1 MKKKL
6 LYLLLLFGILF
17 CIKINVNAKEILSSD
32 ISPRTYVIGTHEFTE
47 STTLSTRHIMLASKT
62 IVGNTLDDMII
73 YYKNPR
79 GKWINGLTG
88 EIVEVSEKFN
98 IEYVDLVKELEK
110 PTLTLVR
117 ISGTYGYL
125 SISEEGYYS
134 DEDHMNQ
141 ISGWEVYEKT
151 DNGYARVYGGDKTE
165 YYISLKE
172 GEEKNFVAIA
182 YKLTSTLDKKYSAY
196 SNEVGMIGKKLALPT
211 LTKVSETADKVVLSF
226 VKEGNYT
233 TAESLDHIT
242 GWSLYLTNSESIED
256 DLIKEGAYNET
267 TITLNKSEL
276 PDKDNLELYL
286 IVYLDHEEDRYTIY
300 SDSSN
305 IVMVTKNNLQTPT
318 LTATYT
324 TDKTTVELSIIKDGA
339 YNSSNIE
346 ASIDGWELY
355 EKTESGYKLEVE
367 GEFNAF
373 GMPTSSISG
382 KTYIARVYKLNSS
395 SNKIYSD
402 YSNEITIEDVVNMP
416 KMPTLAN
423 LKTEGK
429 KTILSI
435 AKTGYYKGNANIS
448 DIAGWELYEI
458 NELGYYKVGSSEKS
472 EIEITISKDETKAY
486 AARTFKTSSN
496 GNVYSNYSTG
506 LVVTGKFINAPILS
520 ITYKK
525 GTVAILSINEDG
537 YYSDPNNL
545 KEITG
550 LELWKVEKN
559 ESTGEVINTSK
570 VEGCEALTECAIKIS
585 YNHSDE
591 YFARVYNIDKNNYEV
606 YSEASNNLEVEAELL
621 APVLKNMSND
631 NSYAKLS
638 AAYED
643 NEVSQSISGYEFYEK
658 TTSGYAKLYEGTNKE
673 YNIYDLIPNI
683 SRTFIVKS
691 YILQDNNKIYS
702 NSSNELVITR
712 DKVETPTL
720 TKTLE
725 NEESV
730 TVAINSE
737 GYYKEKEENIKAISG
752 WELYEVENG
761 NYTKISDVERDKDYT
776 INLTVGKSITLSS
789 RTYIT
794 NPINNEKVYSDY
806 SNEITRII
814 LGTPTLS
821 LISTT
826 ATENTLSIAK
836 DGYYS
841 DSTKLN
847 EVTKV
852 YYYKVNSNNENE
864 LISECDG
871 STTCKVNIPYGTTEK
886 FNAVVYYKDS
896 NNNEMYSKSSNTLE
910 IVSKVPVPT
919 LEGNLAYE
927 SYADLVATYSD
938 ENVSSTITG
947 YDFYRVEDDLI
958 EVCSGES
965 QNCAYSGL
973 IPQIKKTFVVKAYVL
988 DNDNNKIYSDE
999 SNRVEVLRE
1008 KIVVPQ
1014 IQITKYKDSTNII
1027 IEPYSNIYS
1036 KELVA
1041 KSITG
1046 IQIYKVENSKY
1057 TLLEDFRDSTQTMGY
1072 FLEEG
1077 ETLTLAVR
1085 AYLESGR
1092 VYYSEY
1098 GMAGIN
1104 G

>member
-6 LYLLLLFGILF
+6 LSLLLLFGMLF

-47 STTLSTRHIMLASKT
+47 STTLSTKHIMLASKT
-62 IVGNTLDDMII
+62 IVGDTLDDMII

-151 DNGYARVYGGDKTE
+151 DNGYARVYGGDETE

-211 LTKVSETADKVVLSF
+211 LTKVSETADEVVLSF

-267 TITLNKSEL
+267 TITLSKSEL

-324 TDKTTVELSIIKDGA
+324 TDKTTVELSIIKEGA

-346 ASIDGWELY
+346 NSIDGWELY
-355 EKTESGYKLEVE
+355 EKTENGYKLEVE

-435 AKTGYYKGNANIS
+435 AKTGYYKGNANIN

-458 NELGYYKVGSSEKS
+458 NELGYHKVGSSEKS

-525 GTVAILSINEDG
+525 GTEAILSINEDG

-550 LELWKVEKN
+550 FELWKVEKN

-570 VEGCEALTECAIKIS
+570 VEGCEALTECAIEIS

-606 YSEASNNLEVEAELL
+606 YSEASNNLEVEAELS
-621 APVLKNMSND
+621 APVLKNISND
-631 NSYAKLS
+631 NSYAKLT
-638 AAYED
+638 AVYED
-643 NEVSQSISGYEFYEK
+643 NEVSQLISGYEFYEK

-702 NSSNELVITR
+702 NSFNELVITR
-712 DKVETPTL
+712 NKVETPTL
-720 TKTLE
+720 TEILGD
-725 NEESV
+725 EESV
-730 TVAINSE
+730 SVAINTE

-752 WELYEVENG
+752 WELYEVENS

-776 INLTVGKSITLSS
+776 VNLTVGKSITLSS

-794 NPINNEKVYSDY
+794 NPTNNERVYSDY
-806 SNEITRII
+806 SNEITIENEVE
-814 LGTPTLS
+814 
-821 LISTT
+821 TT
-826 ATENTLSIAK
+826 AFENDSWETIISNVKAGNTDNYNLGDTKKIDLGNYGIHTLRIANTSTPSECNSEGFSQTACGFVLEFTDIIATHDMNPAGTYNGEQYDNGRNK
-836 DGYYS
+836 DGWPASSMYIF
-841 DSTKLN
+841 
-847 EVTKV
+847 
-852 YYYKVNSNNENE
+852 VNNDIYNAIPEEIKNA
-864 LISECDG
+864 IID
-871 STTCKVNIPYGTTEK
+871 TTV
-886 FNAVVYYKDS
+886 
-896 NNNEMYSKSSNTLE
+896 
-910 IVSKVPVPT
+910 
-919 LEGNLAYE
+919 
-927 SYADLVATYSD
+927 
-938 ENVSSTITG
+938 VSSHGSEDTNNFTSTDKLYLLAPGEVWSDWITDEEG
-947 YDFYRVEDDLI
+947 SQWDSAKNLTRTLDYYVAQG
-958 EVCSGES
+958 VTTSNYSGAIKKNGS
-965 QNCAYSGL
+965 SASSWWLRSAYSFNYRRFYGVSDTGDWVDYASIDTLGL
-973 IPQIKKTFVVKAYVL
+973 
-988 DNDNNKIYSDE
+988 
-999 SNRVEVLRE
+999 
-1008 KIVVPQ
+1008 VP
-1014 IQITKYKDSTNII
+1014 
-1027 IEPYSNIYS
+1027 
-1036 KELVA
+1036 A
-1041 KSITG
+1041 
-1046 IQIYKVENSKY
+1046 
-1057 TLLEDFRDSTQTMGY
+1057 FRIG
-1072 FLEEG
+1072 
-1077 ETLTLAVR
+1077 
-1085 AYLESGR
+1085 
-1092 VYYSEY
+1092 
-1098 GMAGIN
+1098 
-1104 G
+1104 

>member
-6 LYLLLLFGILF
+6 LYLLLLFVMLF

-47 STTLSTRHIMLASKT
+47 STTLSTKHIMLASKT
-62 IVGNTLDDMII
+62 IVGDTLDDMII

-151 DNGYARVYGGDKTE
+151 DNGYARVYGGDETE

-211 LTKVSETADKVVLSF
+211 LTKVSETADEVVLSF

-267 TITLNKSEL
+267 TITLSKSEL

-324 TDKTTVELSIIKDGA
+324 TDKTTVELSIIKEGA

-346 ASIDGWELY
+346 NSIDGWELY
-355 EKTESGYKLEVE
+355 EKTENGYKLEVE

-435 AKTGYYKGNANIS
+435 AKTGYYKDNANIS

-458 NELGYYKVGSSEKS
+458 NELGYHKVGSSEKS

-525 GTVAILSINEDG
+525 GTEAILSINEDG

-550 LELWKVEKN
+550 FELWKVEKN

-570 VEGCEALTECAIKIS
+570 VEGCEALTECAIEIS

-606 YSEASNNLEVEAELL
+606 YSEASNNLEVEAELS
-621 APVLKNMSND
+621 APVLKNISND

-638 AAYED
+638 AVYED
-643 NEVSQSISGYEFYEK
+643 NEVSQLISGYEFYEK

-720 TKTLE
+720 TETLGD
-725 NEESV
+725 EESV
-730 TVAINSE
+730 SVAINSE

-752 WELYEVENG
+752 WELYEVENS

-776 INLTVGKSITLSS
+776 VNLTVGKSITLSS

-794 NPINNEKVYSDY
+794 NPTNNERVYSDY
-806 SNEITRII
+806 SNEITIENEVK
-814 LGTPTLS
+814 
-821 LISTT
+821 TT
-826 ATENTLSIAK
+826 AFENDSWETIISNVKAGNTDNYNLGDTKEIDLGDYGTHTVRIANTSTPSECNSEGFSQTACGFVLEFADIITTHDINPEGTYKGEAYDHGWNVDGWPASSMYTFVNNDIYNAIPEKIKNAIIDTTVVSGHGSDDIENFTSTDKLYLLAPGEVYSDFPGPYTNYDTAK
-836 DGYYS
+836 DLTRQL
-841 DSTKLN
+841 D
-847 EVTKV
+847 
-852 YYYKVNSNNENE
+852 YYKNS
-864 LISECDG
+864 G
-871 STTCKVNIPYGTTEK
+871 VTTTDKTAAIKKNGTIAS
-886 FNAVVYYKDS
+886 FWWLRSAYSYS
-896 NNNEMYSKSSNTLE
+896 NYSF
-910 IVSKVPVPT
+910 
-919 LEGNLAYE
+919 Y
-927 SYADLVATYSD
+927 
-938 ENVSSTITG
+938 NVSNEGG
-947 YDFYRVEDDLI
+947 YG
-958 EVCSGES
+958 S
-965 QNCAYSGL
+965 YSANG
-973 IPQIKKTFVVKAYVL
+973 
-988 DNDNNKIYSDE
+988 
-999 SNRVEVLRE
+999 
-1008 KIVVPQ
+1008 
-1014 IQITKYKDSTNII
+1014 
-1027 IEPYSNIYS
+1027 
-1036 KELVA
+1036 VA
-1041 KSITG
+1041 GVSPA
-1046 IQIYKVENSKY
+1046 
-1057 TLLEDFRDSTQTMGY
+1057 FRIG
-1072 FLEEG
+1072 
-1077 ETLTLAVR
+1077 
-1085 AYLESGR
+1085 
-1092 VYYSEY
+1092 
-1098 GMAGIN
+1098 
-1104 G
+1104 

>member
-6 LYLLLLFGILF
+6 LYLLLLFVMLF

-47 STTLSTRHIMLASKT
+47 STTLSTKHIMLASKT
-62 IVGNTLDDMII
+62 IDGNTLDDMII

-151 DNGYARVYGGDKTE
+151 DNGYARVYGGDETE

-211 LTKVSETADKVVLSF
+211 LTKVSETADEVVLSF

-267 TITLNKSEL
+267 TITLSKSEL

-324 TDKTTVELSIIKDGA
+324 TDKTTVELSIIKEGA

-346 ASIDGWELY
+346 NSIDGWELY
-355 EKTESGYKLEVE
+355 EKTENGYKLEVE

-423 LKTEGK
+423 LKTEGR

-435 AKTGYYKGNANIS
+435 AKTGYYKDNANIS

-458 NELGYYKVGSSEKS
+458 NELGYHKVGSSEKS

-525 GTVAILSINEDG
+525 GTEAILSINEDG

-550 LELWKVEKN
+550 FELWKVEKN

-570 VEGCEALTECAIKIS
+570 VEGCEALTECAIEIS

-606 YSEASNNLEVEAELL
+606 YSEASNNLEVEAELS
-621 APVLKNMSND
+621 APVLKNISND

-638 AAYED
+638 AVYED
-643 NEVSQSISGYEFYEK
+643 NEVSQLISGYEFYEK

-712 DKVETPTL
+712 NKVETPTL
-720 TKTLE
+720 TETLGD
-725 NEESV
+725 EESV
-730 TVAINSE
+730 SVAINSE

-752 WELYEVENG
+752 WELYEVENS

-776 INLTVGKSITLSS
+776 VNLTVGKSITLSS

-794 NPINNEKVYSDY
+794 NPTNNERVYSDY
-806 SNEITRII
+806 SNEITIENEVK
-814 LGTPTLS
+814 
-821 LISTT
+821 TT
-826 ATENTLSIAK
+826 AFENDSWETIISNVKAGNTDNYNLGDTKEIDLGDYGTHTVRIANTSTPSECNSEGFSQTACGFVLEFADIITTHDINPEGTYKGEAYDHGWNVDGWPASSMYTFVNNDIYNAIPEKIKNAIIDTTVVSGHGSDDIENFTSTDKLYLLAPGEVYSDFPGPYTNYDTAK
-836 DGYYS
+836 DLTRQL
-841 DSTKLN
+841 D
-847 EVTKV
+847 
-852 YYYKVNSNNENE
+852 YYKNS
-864 LISECDG
+864 G
-871 STTCKVNIPYGTTEK
+871 VTTTDKTAAIKKNGTIAS
-886 FNAVVYYKDS
+886 FWWLRSAYSYS
-896 NNNEMYSKSSNTLE
+896 NYSF
-910 IVSKVPVPT
+910 
-919 LEGNLAYE
+919 Y
-927 SYADLVATYSD
+927 
-938 ENVSSTITG
+938 NVSNEGG
-947 YDFYRVEDDLI
+947 YG
-958 EVCSGES
+958 S
-965 QNCAYSGL
+965 YSANG
-973 IPQIKKTFVVKAYVL
+973 
-988 DNDNNKIYSDE
+988 
-999 SNRVEVLRE
+999 
-1008 KIVVPQ
+1008 
-1014 IQITKYKDSTNII
+1014 
-1027 IEPYSNIYS
+1027 
-1036 KELVA
+1036 VA
-1041 KSITG
+1041 GVSPA
-1046 IQIYKVENSKY
+1046 
-1057 TLLEDFRDSTQTMGY
+1057 FRIG
-1072 FLEEG
+1072 
-1077 ETLTLAVR
+1077 
-1085 AYLESGR
+1085 
-1092 VYYSEY
+1092 
-1098 GMAGIN
+1098 
-1104 G
+1104 

>member
-6 LYLLLLFGILF
+6 LYLLLLFGMLF

-47 STTLSTRHIMLASKT
+47 STTLSTKHIMLASKT
-62 IVGNTLDDMII
+62 IVGDTLDDMII

-151 DNGYARVYGGDKTE
+151 DNGYARVYGGDETE

-211 LTKVSETADKVVLSF
+211 LTKVSETADEVVLSF

-267 TITLNKSEL
+267 TITLSKSEL

-324 TDKTTVELSIIKDGA
+324 TDKTTVELSIIKEGA

-346 ASIDGWELY
+346 NSIDGWELY
-355 EKTESGYKLEVE
+355 EKTENGYKLEVE

-435 AKTGYYKGNANIS
+435 AKTGYYKGNANIN

-458 NELGYYKVGSSEKS
+458 NELGYHKVGSSEKS

-525 GTVAILSINEDG
+525 GTEAILSINEDG

-550 LELWKVEKN
+550 FELWKVEKN

-570 VEGCEALTECAIKIS
+570 VEGCEALTECAIEIS

-606 YSEASNNLEVEAELL
+606 YSEASNNLEVEAELS
-621 APVLKNMSND
+621 APVLKNISND
-631 NSYAKLS
+631 NSYAKLT
-638 AAYED
+638 AVYED
-643 NEVSQSISGYEFYEK
+643 NEVSQLISGYEFYEK

-712 DKVETPTL
+712 NKVETPTL
-720 TKTLE
+720 TEILGD
-725 NEESV
+725 EESV
-730 TVAINSE
+730 SVAINTE
-737 GYYKEKEENIKAISG
+737 GYYKEKEENIKTISG

-761 NYTKISDVERDKDYT
+761 NYTKISDVERDKNYT
-776 INLTVGKSITLSS
+776 VNLTVGKSITLSS

-794 NPINNEKVYSDY
+794 NPTNNERVYSDY
-806 SNEITRII
+806 SNEITIENEVK
-814 LGTPTLS
+814 
-821 LISTT
+821 TT
-826 ATENTLSIAK
+826 AFENDSWETIISNVKAGNTDNYNLGDTKEIDLGDYGTHTVRIANTSTPSECNSEGFSQTACGFVLEFADIITTHDINPEGTYKGEAYDHGWNVDGWPASSMYTFVNNDIYNVLPEEIKNAIIDTTVVSGHGSDDIENFTSTDKLYLLAPGEVYSDFPGPYTNYDTAK
-836 DGYYS
+836 DLTRQL
-841 DSTKLN
+841 D
-847 EVTKV
+847 
-852 YYYKVNSNNENE
+852 YYKNS
-864 LISECDG
+864 G
-871 STTCKVNIPYGTTEK
+871 VTTTDKTAAIKKNGTIAS
-886 FNAVVYYKDS
+886 FWWLRSAYSYS
-896 NNNEMYSKSSNTLE
+896 NYSF
-910 IVSKVPVPT
+910 
-919 LEGNLAYE
+919 Y
-927 SYADLVATYSD
+927 
-938 ENVSSTITG
+938 NVSNEGG
-947 YDFYRVEDDLI
+947 YG
-958 EVCSGES
+958 S
-965 QNCAYSGL
+965 YSANG
-973 IPQIKKTFVVKAYVL
+973 
-988 DNDNNKIYSDE
+988 
-999 SNRVEVLRE
+999 
-1008 KIVVPQ
+1008 
-1014 IQITKYKDSTNII
+1014 
-1027 IEPYSNIYS
+1027 
-1036 KELVA
+1036 VA
-1041 KSITG
+1041 GVSPA
-1046 IQIYKVENSKY
+1046 
-1057 TLLEDFRDSTQTMGY
+1057 FRIG
-1072 FLEEG
+1072 
-1077 ETLTLAVR
+1077 
-1085 AYLESGR
+1085 
-1092 VYYSEY
+1092 
-1098 GMAGIN
+1098 
-1104 G
+1104 

>member
-6 LYLLLLFGILF
+6 LYLLLLFGMLF

-47 STTLSTRHIMLASKT
+47 STTLSTKHIMLASKT
-62 IVGNTLDDMII
+62 IVGDTLDDMII

-151 DNGYARVYGGDKTE
+151 DNGYARVYGGDETE

-211 LTKVSETADKVVLSF
+211 LTKVSETADEVVLSF

-324 TDKTTVELSIIKDGA
+324 TDKTTVELSIIKEGA

-346 ASIDGWELY
+346 NSIDGWELY

-423 LKTEGK
+423 LKTEGR

-435 AKTGYYKGNANIS
+435 AKTGYYKDNANIS

-458 NELGYYKVGSSEKS
+458 NELGYHKVGSSEKS

-525 GTVAILSINEDG
+525 GTEAILSINEDG

-570 VEGCEALTECAIKIS
+570 VEGCEALTECAIEIS

-606 YSEASNNLEVEAELL
+606 YSEASNNLEVEAELSAL
-621 APVLKNMSND
+621 VLKNISND

-638 AAYED
+638 AVYED
-643 NEVSQSISGYEFYEK
+643 NEISQSISGYEFYEK
-658 TTSGYAKLYEGTNKE
+658 TTSGYAKLYEGTNNE

-691 YILQDNNKIYS
+691 YILEDSNKIYS

-720 TKTLE
+720 TETLGD
-725 NEESV
+725 EESV
-730 TVAINSE
+730 SVAINTE

-752 WELYEVENG
+752 WELYEVENS

-776 INLTVGKSITLSS
+776 VNLTVGKSITLSS

-794 NPINNEKVYSDY
+794 NPTNNERVYSDY
-806 SNEITRII
+806 SNEITIENEVE
-814 LGTPTLS
+814 
-821 LISTT
+821 TT
-826 ATENTLSIAK
+826 AFENDSWETIISNVKAGNINNYQVGDTKEVDLGDYGTHTIRIANTSTPNECSI
-836 DGYYS
+836 DGFS
-841 DSTKLN
+841 QTACGFVLEFADIITKHTMN
-847 EVTKV
+847 DTYTNVGGWPATSMRTF
-852 YYYKVNSNNENE
+852 VNSDIYNLLPSE
-864 LISECDG
+864 LKTEIID
-871 STTCKVNIPYGTTEK
+871 TTVVSGHGKEETTNFTSVDKLYLLSPKEI
-886 FNAVVYYKDS
+886 YKDF
-896 NNNEMYSKSSNTLE
+896 NGEEDT
-910 IVSKVPVPT
+910 
-919 LEGNLAYE
+919 
-927 SYADLVATYSD
+927 
-938 ENVSSTITG
+938 TITLTRQLDYYEINNITTSNRG
-947 YDFYRVEDDLI
+947 
-958 EVCSGES
+958 EVIKKINNIAGTWHLRTAAAT
-965 QNCAYSGL
+965 NYSSFFNVADNGGL
-973 IPQIKKTFVVKAYVL
+973 IY
-988 DNDNNKIYSDE
+988 
-999 SNRVEVLRE
+999 
-1008 KIVVPQ
+1008 
-1014 IQITKYKDSTNII
+1014 
-1027 IEPYSNIYS
+1027 
-1036 KELVA
+1036 
-1041 KSITG
+1041 G
-1046 IQIYKVENSKY
+1046 NSADH
-1057 TLLEDFRDSTQTMGY
+1057 LFGVSPAFRIG
-1072 FLEEG
+1072 
-1077 ETLTLAVR
+1077 
-1085 AYLESGR
+1085 
-1092 VYYSEY
+1092 
-1098 GMAGIN
+1098 
-1104 G
+1104 

>member
-1 MKKKL
+1 M
-6 LYLLLLFGILF
+6 
-17 CIKINVNAKEILSSD
+17 
-32 ISPRTYVIGTHEFTE
+32 
-47 STTLSTRHIMLASKT
+47 
-62 IVGNTLDDMII
+62 
-73 YYKNPR
+73 
-79 GKWINGLTG
+79 
-88 EIVEVSEKFN
+88 
-98 IEYVDLVKELEK
+98 
-110 PTLTLVR
+110 R

-151 DNGYARVYGGDKTE
+151 DNGYARVYGGDETE

-324 TDKTTVELSIIKDGA
+324 TDKTTVELSIIKEGA

-346 ASIDGWELY
+346 NSIDGWELY

-423 LKTEGK
+423 LKTEGR

-435 AKTGYYKGNANIS
+435 AKTGYYKDNANIS

-458 NELGYYKVGSSEKS
+458 NELGYHKVGSSEKS

-525 GTVAILSINEDG
+525 GTEAILSINEDG

-570 VEGCEALTECAIKIS
+570 VEGCEALTECAIEIS

-606 YSEASNNLEVEAELL
+606 YSEASNNLEVEAELSAL
-621 APVLKNMSND
+621 VLKNISND

-638 AAYED
+638 AVYED
-643 NEVSQSISGYEFYEK
+643 NEVSQLISGYEFYEK

-720 TKTLE
+720 TETLGD
-725 NEESV
+725 EESV
-730 TVAINSE
+730 SVAINSE

-752 WELYEVENG
+752 WELYEVENS

-776 INLTVGKSITLSS
+776 VNLTVGKSITLSS

-794 NPINNEKVYSDY
+794 NPTNNERVYSDY
-806 SNEITRII
+806 SNEITIENEVE
-814 LGTPTLS
+814 
-821 LISTT
+821 TT
-826 ATENTLSIAK
+826 AFENDSWETIISNVKAGNTDNYNLGDTKEIDLGDYGTHTVRIANTSTPSECNSEGFSQTACGFVLEFADIITTHDINPEGTYKGEAYDHGWNVDGWPASSMYTFVNNDIYNVLPEEIKNAIIDTTVVSGHGSDDIENFTSTDKLYLLAPGEVYSDFPGPYTNYDTAK
-836 DGYYS
+836 DLTRQL
-841 DSTKLN
+841 D
-847 EVTKV
+847 
-852 YYYKVNSNNENE
+852 YYKNS
-864 LISECDG
+864 G
-871 STTCKVNIPYGTTEK
+871 VTTTDKTAAIKKNGTIAS
-886 FNAVVYYKDS
+886 FWWLRSAYSYS
-896 NNNEMYSKSSNTLE
+896 NYSF
-910 IVSKVPVPT
+910 
-919 LEGNLAYE
+919 Y
-927 SYADLVATYSD
+927 
-938 ENVSSTITG
+938 NVSNEGG
-947 YDFYRVEDDLI
+947 YG
-958 EVCSGES
+958 S
-965 QNCAYSGL
+965 YSANG
-973 IPQIKKTFVVKAYVL
+973 
-988 DNDNNKIYSDE
+988 
-999 SNRVEVLRE
+999 
-1008 KIVVPQ
+1008 
-1014 IQITKYKDSTNII
+1014 
-1027 IEPYSNIYS
+1027 
-1036 KELVA
+1036 VA
-1041 KSITG
+1041 GVSPA
-1046 IQIYKVENSKY
+1046 
-1057 TLLEDFRDSTQTMGY
+1057 FRIG
-1072 FLEEG
+1072 
-1077 ETLTLAVR
+1077 
-1085 AYLESGR
+1085 
-1092 VYYSEY
+1092 
-1098 GMAGIN
+1098 
-1104 G
+1104 

>member
-1 MKKKL
+1 M
-6 LYLLLLFGILF
+6 
-17 CIKINVNAKEILSSD
+17 
-32 ISPRTYVIGTHEFTE
+32 
-47 STTLSTRHIMLASKT
+47 
-62 IVGNTLDDMII
+62 
-73 YYKNPR
+73 
-79 GKWINGLTG
+79 
-88 EIVEVSEKFN
+88 
-98 IEYVDLVKELEK
+98 
-110 PTLTLVR
+110 R

-134 DEDHMNQ
+134 DEAHMNQ

-151 DNGYARVYGGDKTE
+151 DNGYARVYGGDETE

-324 TDKTTVELSIIKDGA
+324 TDKTTVELSIIKEGA

-346 ASIDGWELY
+346 NSIDGWELY
-355 EKTESGYKLEVE
+355 EKTENGYKLEVE

-395 SNKIYSD
+395 SNKNYSD

-423 LKTEGK
+423 LKTEGR

-435 AKTGYYKGNANIS
+435 AKTGYYKGNANIN

-458 NELGYYKVGSSEKS
+458 NELGYHKVGSSEKS

-525 GTVAILSINEDG
+525 GTEAILSINEDG

-570 VEGCEALTECAIKIS
+570 VEGCEALTECAIEIS

-606 YSEASNNLEVEAELL
+606 YSEASNNLEVEAELS
-621 APVLKNMSND
+621 APVLKNISND

-638 AAYED
+638 AVYED

-702 NSSNELVITR
+702 NGSNELVITR

-720 TKTLE
+720 TETLGD
-725 NEESV
+725 EESV
-730 TVAINSE
+730 SVAINTE

-752 WELYEVENG
+752 WELYEVENS

-776 INLTVGKSITLSS
+776 VNLTVGKSITLSS

-794 NPINNEKVYSDY
+794 NPTNNERVYSDY
-806 SNEITRII
+806 SNEITIENEVK
-814 LGTPTLS
+814 
-821 LISTT
+821 TT
-826 ATENTLSIAK
+826 AFENDSWETIISNVKAGNTDNYNLGDTKEIDLGDYGTHTVRIANTSTPNECSIDGFSQTACGFVLEFADIITKHTMNDTYTNVGGWPATSMRTFVNSDIYNVMPSEIKNAIIDTTVVSGHGNTSGEENFTSTDKLYLLTPKEIYTNFSSSGDSAK
-836 DGYYS
+836 DLTRTLDYYTS
-841 DSTKLN
+841 IG
-847 EVTKV
+847 VTT
-852 YYYKVNSNNENE
+852 SN
-864 LISECDG
+864 
-871 STTCKVNIPYGTTEK
+871 
-886 FNAVVYYKDS
+886 
-896 NNNEMYSKSSNTLE
+896 
-910 IVSKVPVPT
+910 
-919 LEGNLAYE
+919 
-927 SYADLVATYSD
+927 
-938 ENVSSTITG
+938 
-947 YDFYRVEDDLI
+947 
-958 EVCSGES
+958 
-965 QNCAYSGL
+965 YSGA
-973 IPQIKKTFVVKAYVL
+973 IKKNETSVSYWWLRTADFGNYSSFYNVASNGAYI
-988 DNDNNKIYSDE
+988 NYSA
-999 SNRVEVLRE
+999 N
-1008 KIVVPQ
+1008 
-1014 IQITKYKDSTNII
+1014 ST
-1027 IEPYSNIYS
+1027 YG
-1036 KELVA
+1036 VA
-1041 KSITG
+1041 PA
-1046 IQIYKVENSKY
+1046 
-1057 TLLEDFRDSTQTMGY
+1057 FRIG
-1072 FLEEG
+1072 
-1077 ETLTLAVR
+1077 
-1085 AYLESGR
+1085 
-1092 VYYSEY
+1092 
-1098 GMAGIN
+1098 
-1104 G
+1104 

>member
-6 LYLLLLFGILF
+6 LYFLMLLGFAGLT
-17 CIKINVNAKEILSSD
+17 NVNAKEIAADD
-32 ISPRTYVIGTHEFTE
+32 IESRTYIIGTHEFTE
-47 STTLSTRHIMLASKT
+47 STTLSTKHIMLASKT
-62 IVGNTLDDMII
+62 IDGNTLNDMII

-134 DEDHMNQ
+134 NEDHMNQ

-151 DNGYARVYGGDKTE
+151 DNGYARVYGGDETE

-172 GEEKNFVAIA
+172 GEEKSFVAIA

-324 TDKTTVELSIIKDGA
+324 TDKTTVELSIIKEGA

-346 ASIDGWELY
+346 NSIDGWELY

-423 LKTEGK
+423 LKTEGR

-435 AKTGYYKGNANIS
+435 AKTGYYKDNANIS

-458 NELGYYKVGSSEKS
+458 NELGYHKVGSSEKS

-525 GTVAILSINEDG
+525 GTEAILSINEDG

-550 LELWKVEKN
+550 FELWKVEKN

-570 VEGCEALTECAIKIS
+570 VEGCEALTECAIEIS

-606 YSEASNNLEVEAELL
+606 YSEASNNLEVEAELS
-621 APVLKNMSND
+621 APVLKNISND

-638 AAYED
+638 AVYED
-643 NEVSQSISGYEFYEK
+643 NEVSQLISGYEFYEK

-712 DKVETPTL
+712 NKVETPTL
-720 TKTLE
+720 TETLGD
-725 NEESV
+725 EESV
-730 TVAINSE
+730 SVAINSE

-752 WELYEVENG
+752 WELYEVENS

-776 INLTVGKSITLSS
+776 VNLTVGKSITLSS

-794 NPINNEKVYSDY
+794 NPTNNERVYSDY
-806 SNEITRII
+806 SNEITIENEVK
-814 LGTPTLS
+814 
-821 LISTT
+821 TT
-826 ATENTLSIAK
+826 AFENDSWETIISNVKAGNTDNYNLGDTKEIDLGDYGTHTVRIANTSTPSECNSEGFSQTACGFVLEFADIITTHDINPEGTYKGEAYDHGWNVDGWPASSMYTFVNNDIYNVLPEEIKNAIIDTTVVSGHGSDDIENFTSTDKLYLLAPGEVYSDFPGPYTNYDTAK
-836 DGYYS
+836 DLTRQL
-841 DSTKLN
+841 D
-847 EVTKV
+847 
-852 YYYKVNSNNENE
+852 YYKNS
-864 LISECDG
+864 G
-871 STTCKVNIPYGTTEK
+871 VTTTDKTAAIKKNGTIAS
-886 FNAVVYYKDS
+886 FWWLRSAYSYS
-896 NNNEMYSKSSNTLE
+896 NYSF
-910 IVSKVPVPT
+910 
-919 LEGNLAYE
+919 Y
-927 SYADLVATYSD
+927 
-938 ENVSSTITG
+938 NVSNEGG
-947 YDFYRVEDDLI
+947 YG
-958 EVCSGES
+958 S
-965 QNCAYSGL
+965 YSANG
-973 IPQIKKTFVVKAYVL
+973 
-988 DNDNNKIYSDE
+988 
-999 SNRVEVLRE
+999 
-1008 KIVVPQ
+1008 
-1014 IQITKYKDSTNII
+1014 
-1027 IEPYSNIYS
+1027 
-1036 KELVA
+1036 VA
-1041 KSITG
+1041 GVSPA
-1046 IQIYKVENSKY
+1046 
-1057 TLLEDFRDSTQTMGY
+1057 FRIG
-1072 FLEEG
+1072 
-1077 ETLTLAVR
+1077 
-1085 AYLESGR
+1085 
-1092 VYYSEY
+1092 
-1098 GMAGIN
+1098 
-1104 G
+1104 

>member
-6 LYLLLLFGILF
+6 LYLLLLFGMLF

-47 STTLSTRHIMLASKT
+47 STTLSTKHIMLASKT
-62 IVGNTLDDMII
+62 IVGDTLDDMII

-151 DNGYARVYGGDKTE
+151 DNGYARVYGGDETE

-211 LTKVSETADKVVLSF
+211 LTKVSETADEVVLSF

-267 TITLNKSEL
+267 TITLSKSEL

-324 TDKTTVELSIIKDGA
+324 TDKTTVELSIIKEGA

-346 ASIDGWELY
+346 NSIDGWELY
-355 EKTESGYKLEVE
+355 EKTENGYKLEVE

-435 AKTGYYKGNANIS
+435 AKTGYYKGNANIN

-458 NELGYYKVGSSEKS
+458 NELGYHKVGSSEKS

-525 GTVAILSINEDG
+525 GTEAILSINEDG

-570 VEGCEALTECAIKIS
+570 VEGCEALTECAIEIS

-606 YSEASNNLEVEAELL
+606 YSEASNNLEVEAELS
-621 APVLKNMSND
+621 APVLKNISND

-638 AAYED
+638 AVYED
-643 NEVSQSISGYEFYEK
+643 NEVSQLISGYEFYEK

-712 DKVETPTL
+712 NKVETPTL
-720 TKTLE
+720 TETLGD
-725 NEESV
+725 EESV
-730 TVAINSE
+730 SVAINTE

-761 NYTKISDVERDKDYT
+761 NYTKISDVERGKDYT
-776 INLTVGKSITLSS
+776 VNLTVGKSITLSS

-794 NPINNEKVYSDY
+794 NPTNNERVYSDY
-806 SNEITRII
+806 SNEITIENEVE
-814 LGTPTLS
+814 
-821 LISTT
+821 TT
-826 ATENTLSIAK
+826 AFENDSWKTIISNVKAGNTNNYNLGDTKEIDLGEYGTHTIRIANTSTPSECNSEGFSQTACGFVLEFADIITKHTMNDTYTNVGGWPATSMRTFVNSDIYNVIPSEIKNAIIDTTVVSGHGNTSGEENFTSTDKLYLLTPKEIYTNFSSSGDSAK
-836 DGYYS
+836 DLTRTLDYYTS
-841 DSTKLN
+841 IG
-847 EVTKV
+847 VTT
-852 YYYKVNSNNENE
+852 SN
-864 LISECDG
+864 
-871 STTCKVNIPYGTTEK
+871 
-886 FNAVVYYKDS
+886 
-896 NNNEMYSKSSNTLE
+896 
-910 IVSKVPVPT
+910 
-919 LEGNLAYE
+919 
-927 SYADLVATYSD
+927 
-938 ENVSSTITG
+938 
-947 YDFYRVEDDLI
+947 
-958 EVCSGES
+958 
-965 QNCAYSGL
+965 YSGA
-973 IPQIKKTFVVKAYVL
+973 IKKNETSISYWWLRSADFGNYSSFYNVASNGAYI
-988 DNDNNKIYSDE
+988 NYSA
-999 SNRVEVLRE
+999 N
-1008 KIVVPQ
+1008 
-1014 IQITKYKDSTNII
+1014 ST
-1027 IEPYSNIYS
+1027 YG
-1036 KELVA
+1036 VA
-1041 KSITG
+1041 PA
-1046 IQIYKVENSKY
+1046 
-1057 TLLEDFRDSTQTMGY
+1057 FRIG
-1072 FLEEG
+1072 
-1077 ETLTLAVR
+1077 
-1085 AYLESGR
+1085 
-1092 VYYSEY
+1092 
-1098 GMAGIN
+1098 
-1104 G
+1104 

>member
-6 LYLLLLFGILF
+6 LYLLLLFGMLF

-47 STTLSTRHIMLASKT
+47 STTLSTKHIMLASKT
-62 IVGNTLDDMII
+62 IVGDTLDDMII

-151 DNGYARVYGGDKTE
+151 DNGYARVYGGDETE

-182 YKLTSTLDKKYSAY
+182 YKLTSTLDKKYSVY

-211 LTKVSETADKVVLSF
+211 LTKVSETADEVVLSF

-324 TDKTTVELSIIKDGA
+324 TDKTTVELSIIKEGA

-346 ASIDGWELY
+346 NSIDGWELY
-355 EKTESGYKLEVE
+355 EKTENGYKLEVE

-423 LKTEGK
+423 LKTEGR

-435 AKTGYYKGNANIS
+435 AKTGYYKDNANIS

-458 NELGYYKVGSSEKS
+458 NELGYHKVGSSEKS

-486 AARTFKTSSN
+486 VARTFKTSSN

-525 GTVAILSINEDG
+525 GTEAILSINEDG

-570 VEGCEALTECAIKIS
+570 VEGCEALTECAIEIS

-606 YSEASNNLEVEAELL
+606 YSEASNNLEVEAELS
-621 APVLKNMSND
+621 APVLKNISND

-638 AAYED
+638 AVYED
-643 NEVSQSISGYEFYEK
+643 NEVSQLISGYEFYEK

-712 DKVETPTL
+712 NKVETPTL
-720 TKTLE
+720 TETLGD
-725 NEESV
+725 EESV
-730 TVAINSE
+730 SVAINTE

-761 NYTKISDVERDKDYT
+761 NYTKISDVERGKDYT
-776 INLTVGKSITLSS
+776 VNLTVGKSITLSS

-794 NPINNEKVYSDY
+794 NPTNNERVYSDY
-806 SNEITRII
+806 SNEITIENEVE
-814 LGTPTLS
+814 
-821 LISTT
+821 TT
-826 ATENTLSIAK
+826 AFENDSWKTIISNVKAGNTNNYNLGDTKEIDLGEYGTHTIRIANTSTPSECNSEGFSQTACGFVLEFADIITKHTMNDTYTNVGGWPATSMRTFVNSDIYNVIPSEIKNAIIDTTVVSGHGNTSGEENFTSTDKLYLLTPKEIYTNFSSSGDSAK
-836 DGYYS
+836 DLTRTLDYYTS
-841 DSTKLN
+841 IG
-847 EVTKV
+847 VTT
-852 YYYKVNSNNENE
+852 SN
-864 LISECDG
+864 
-871 STTCKVNIPYGTTEK
+871 
-886 FNAVVYYKDS
+886 
-896 NNNEMYSKSSNTLE
+896 
-910 IVSKVPVPT
+910 
-919 LEGNLAYE
+919 
-927 SYADLVATYSD
+927 
-938 ENVSSTITG
+938 
-947 YDFYRVEDDLI
+947 
-958 EVCSGES
+958 
-965 QNCAYSGL
+965 YSGA
-973 IPQIKKTFVVKAYVL
+973 IKKNETSISYWWLRSADFGNYSSFYNVASNGAYI
-988 DNDNNKIYSDE
+988 NYSA
-999 SNRVEVLRE
+999 N
-1008 KIVVPQ
+1008 
-1014 IQITKYKDSTNII
+1014 ST
-1027 IEPYSNIYS
+1027 YG
-1036 KELVA
+1036 VA
-1041 KSITG
+1041 PA
-1046 IQIYKVENSKY
+1046 
-1057 TLLEDFRDSTQTMGY
+1057 FRIG
-1072 FLEEG
+1072 
-1077 ETLTLAVR
+1077 
-1085 AYLESGR
+1085 
-1092 VYYSEY
+1092 
-1098 GMAGIN
+1098 
-1104 G
+1104 